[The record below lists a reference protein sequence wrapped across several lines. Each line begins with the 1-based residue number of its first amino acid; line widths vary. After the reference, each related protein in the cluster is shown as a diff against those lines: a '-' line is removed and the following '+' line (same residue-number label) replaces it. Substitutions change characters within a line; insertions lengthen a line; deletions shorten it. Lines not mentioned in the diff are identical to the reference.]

1 MKKYFYSG
9 VECTLNC
16 GWHDTNVIYLL
27 TFPGVGAYIGQ
38 TSQFIGKR
46 IKQHCIDAFQDR
58 NYRYDNPKNRAI
70 RKYKKFTVDVIEK
83 CSSIDEMNV
92 REGIIINEYKSR
104 GVKLYNTA
112 SGGLNNCEYFGVKC
126 VVTDIGFRLLNVFDR
141 VKDAREYIGV
151 KHSRRSMNGK
161 YFMIKKKYFI
171 LSENDYSRLTPCE
184 HMAKCHIL
192 KTNKSKS
199 PQKNTISQSYNVV
212 QVDYK
217 YKHISTMGITDAVN
231 KYGRIVRRAAR
242 DGGHANGYYWIREDD
257 YNNILQSGTNIKNV
271 LNGLN
276 MIYQVNTNKNI
287 IGEYQTIA
295 EASRTTGHCTNSVS
309 NSIRVK
315 TFISSDYFFMNSDRY
330 HDLTDEY
337 VKEVTN
343 QKPMGVPIKVYEYN
357 AEGALVREY
366 RTINDCAKAK
376 GVSKSTIRDRARS
389 RMPHNGVVL
398 THSLIAG

>member
-16 GWHDTNVIYLL
+16 GWHERNVIYLL
-27 TFPGVGAYIGQ
+27 KFPAGGLYIGQ
-38 TSQFIGKR
+38 TTQKIGTR
-46 IKQHCIDAFQDR
+46 IKQHCIDSFQDR
-58 NYRYDNPKNRAI
+58 NYRYDNTKNRAI
-70 RKYKKFTVDVIEK
+70 RKYKTFNVDILEK
-83 CSSIDEMNV
+83 CLSVDQMNKREDE
-92 REGIIINEYKSR
+92 IIKEYKAK
-104 GVKLYNTA
+104 GLKLYNTA

-126 VVTDIGFRLLNVFDR
+126 VITDTNFDVIR
-141 VKDAREYIGV
+141 TFDTVKDAREYVGV
-151 KHSRRSMNGK
+151 KHPRRSMNGK

-184 HMAKCHIL
+184 HIAKCHIL

-295 EASRTTGHCTNSVS
+295 EASRATGHCTNSVS

-343 QKPMGVPIKVYEYN
+343 QKPMGGPIKVYEYN
-357 AEGALVREY
+357 TDGSLIREY